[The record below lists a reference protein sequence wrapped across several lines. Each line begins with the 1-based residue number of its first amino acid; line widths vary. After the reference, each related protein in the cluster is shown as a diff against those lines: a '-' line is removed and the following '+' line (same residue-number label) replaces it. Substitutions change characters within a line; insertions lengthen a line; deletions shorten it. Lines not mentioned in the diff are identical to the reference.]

1 MQNNCYFCTLKSD
14 LCRRKCIILY
24 MDRQSAYTQLL
35 HRHRAM
41 VWRMCWRAARGNWA
55 RCNDLAQEVSIM
67 LWLHFDALRADASP
81 AEERSWVYW
90 QCRSSLYQQ
99 RRRQKPSMLSLTALM
114 EETLADDNSLQQKE
128 EIEHLIASLP
138 YDDQQLVRLH
148 LDGYHADE
156 IASLMN
162 LSRDAVYQ
170 RLHRI
175 IVRARRVVVLV
186 LLVLL
191 ASGLAVAVVPQWR
204 SAVFGG
210 AVHQEENH
218 EPQHEEPA
226 TRRVAPLNEEAPDMA
241 HEVEP
246 EVLPAIVEE
255 RMPDAD
261 VLIIL
266 SGINDRS
273 DTMPP
278 VLSSLPPEPTIWVN
292 GNRLIITGVYDE
304 PVKVYQKSGVL
315 VSSQVCHGF
324 CVIDLFPRCDM
335 DYRILVGR
343 RPAVTISL

>member
-1 MQNNCYFCTLKSD
+1 MVY
-14 LCRRKCIILY
+14 Y
-24 MDRQSAYTQLL
+24 MFMNRQCAYTELL
-35 HRHRAM
+35 QRHHAM
-41 VWRMCWRAARGNWA
+41 LWRMCWFAARGDRA
-55 RCNDLAQEVSIM
+55 RCNDLVQEISIV
-67 LWLHFDALRADASP
+67 LWLRLDALRADASP
-81 AEERSWVYW
+81 GEERSWVYW
-90 QCRSSLYQQ
+90 QCRSSLDLL
-99 RRRQKPSMLSLTALM
+99 RRRQKPSLLPLTALM
-114 EETLADDNSLQQKE
+114 EETLAADNPSQQKE
-128 EIEHLIASLP
+128 EIEHLMAFLTA
-138 YDDQQLVRLH
+138 DDQRLVRLY

-156 IASLMN
+156 IAAIMS

-170 RLHRI
+170 RLHRAI
-175 IVRARRVVVLV
+175 AKARRFVLLL

-210 AVHQEENH
+210 AVHQEEMH
-218 EPQHEEPA
+218 EPKHDEPA
-226 TRRVAPLNEEAPDMA
+226 TRRVAPLNEEAPDRA

-246 EVLPAIVEE
+246 EVLPLLEEE
-255 RMPDAD
+255 RMPNADA
-261 VLIIL
+261 LTAL
-266 SGINDRS
+266 SVINEES
-273 DTMPP
+273 DTMPS
-278 VLSSLPPEPTIWVN
+278 VLTSLPPEPTIWVS

>member
-1 MQNNCYFCTLKSD
+1 
-14 LCRRKCIILY
+14 
-24 MDRQSAYTQLL
+24 
-35 HRHRAM
+35 
-41 VWRMCWRAARGNWA
+41 
-55 RCNDLAQEVSIM
+55 M

-99 RRRQKPSMLSLTALM
+99 RRRQKPSMLPLTALM
-114 EETLADDNSLQQKE
+114 VETLADDNSLQQKE

-138 YDDQQLVRLH
+138 HDDQQLVRLH

-156 IASLMN
+156 IASLMS

-191 ASGLAVAVVPQWR
+191 ASGLAIAVVPQWR

-210 AVHQEENH
+210 AVHQEEMH
-218 EPQHEEPA
+218 EPKHEEPA
-226 TRRVAPLNEEAPDMA
+226 TRRVAPLNEEAPDR
-241 HEVEP
+241 
-246 EVLPAIVEE
+246 LPLLEEE

-261 VLIIL
+261 VLTIL

-273 DTMPP
+273 DTIQP
-278 VLSSLPPEPTIWVN
+278 VLSSLPPEPTIWVS

>member
-1 MQNNCYFCTLKSD
+1 MVY
-14 LCRRKCIILY
+14 Y
-24 MDRQSAYTQLL
+24 MFMNRQCAYTELL
-35 HRHRAM
+35 QRHHAM
-41 VWRMCWRAARGNWA
+41 LWRMCWFAARGDRA
-55 RCNDLAQEVSIM
+55 RCNDLVQEISIV
-67 LWLHFDALRADASP
+67 LWLRLDALRADASP
-81 AEERSWVYW
+81 GEERSWVYW
-90 QCRSSLYQQ
+90 QCRSSLDLL
-99 RRRQKPSMLSLTALM
+99 RRRQKPSLLPLTALM
-114 EETLADDNSLQQKE
+114 EETLAADNPSQQKE
-128 EIEHLIASLP
+128 EIEHLMAFLTA
-138 YDDQQLVRLH
+138 DDQRLVRLY

-156 IASLMN
+156 IAAIMS

-170 RLHRI
+170 RLHRAI
-175 IVRARRVVVLV
+175 AKARRFVLLL

-210 AVHQEENH
+210 AVHQEVMH
-218 EPQHEEPA
+218 EPKHEEPA
-226 TRRVAPLNEEAPDMA
+226 TRRVAPLNEEAPDRA

-246 EVLPAIVEE
+246 EVLPLLEEE
-255 RMPDAD
+255 RIPDAD
-261 VLIIL
+261 VLTIL

-273 DTMPP
+273 DTIQP
-278 VLSSLPPEPTIWVN
+278 VLSSLPPEPTIWVS

-343 RPAVTISL
+343 RTAVTISL